1 MLKWVIINFIKLKKF
16 LYYNKKEDIKRIKNV
31 VKFN

>member
-31 VKFN
+31 VKLN